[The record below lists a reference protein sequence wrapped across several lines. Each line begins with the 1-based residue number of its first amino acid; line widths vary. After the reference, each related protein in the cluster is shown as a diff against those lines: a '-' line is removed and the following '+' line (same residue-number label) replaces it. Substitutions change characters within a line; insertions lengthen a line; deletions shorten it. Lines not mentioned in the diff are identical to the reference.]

1 MSDVPP
7 PDDKLETPFVGMG
20 GGGGAFSNEGRGAGG
35 GGGGARLVLEGA
47 AAGFEVAWLNCT
59 SRRAS
64 CGLMPFRLF
73 HVTPVA

>member
-20 GGGGAFSNEGRGAGG
+20 GGGGALSNEGRGG
-35 GGGGARLVLEGA
+35 GGGGAGLVLEGA
-47 AAGFEVAWLNCT
+47 TAGFEIAWLNCT
-59 SRRAS
+59 SRSAS

>member
-20 GGGGAFSNEGRGAGG
+20 GGGGALSNEGRGG
-35 GGGGARLVLEGA
+35 GGGGAGPILEGA
-47 AAGFEVAWLNCT
+47 AAGFEVPWLNCT